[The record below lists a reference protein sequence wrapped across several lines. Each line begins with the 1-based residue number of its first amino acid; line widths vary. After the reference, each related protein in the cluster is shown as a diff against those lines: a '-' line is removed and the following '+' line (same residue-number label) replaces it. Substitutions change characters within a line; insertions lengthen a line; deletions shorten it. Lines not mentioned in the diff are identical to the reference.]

1 MPAQNATFDY
11 DYADEVEIDTQEL
24 EMADIELEQLQEQ
37 LKSLEQVVIDL
48 QNDLLI
54 NLPHFLQF
62 T

>member
-11 DYADEVEIDTQEL
+11 DYADEVKFDTQEL

-37 LKSLEQVVIDL
+37 LKSLEQVVTDL

>member
-1 MPAQNATFDY
+1 MPAQNATFHY
-11 DYADEVEIDTQEL
+11 DYADEVKFDTQEL

-37 LKSLEQVVIDL
+37 LKSLEQVVTDL